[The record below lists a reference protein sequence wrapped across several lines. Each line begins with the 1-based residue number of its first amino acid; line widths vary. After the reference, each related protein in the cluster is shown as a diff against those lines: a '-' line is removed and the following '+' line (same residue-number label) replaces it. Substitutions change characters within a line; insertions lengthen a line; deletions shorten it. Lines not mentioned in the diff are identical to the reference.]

1 MATAAA
7 LPHPHLR
14 AQGHWQA
21 ATRAGAGGV
30 RLRPGCVTLDAGER
44 GSPSGARLATE
55 SSRCLVLGRLLFCTL
70 AGGRVESLTVRDWGA
85 KPKDR
90 HNRVGGT
97 VGGPKTTYII
107 KLCTHMSIVIM
118 QSALPLVYTY
128 ARLNAER

>member
-97 VGGPKTTYII
+97 VGGGSENDLHYKAVYF
-107 KLCTHMSIVIM
+107 THMSIVIM
-118 QSALPLVYTY
+118 QSALVYIHMR
-128 ARLNAER
+128 APER